1 MPREEVMCFCPT
13 CGEDVDPNPEGLCPR
28 CGHIVMGGGVI
39 GMRPVVPSAAPPPPN
54 GKPTIADDLEALIGR
69 CRAER
74 ANGMRGIERNRALV
88 AQIDSLLGPLER
100 ALIAAR
106 GLLSTRGD
114 QGRTVAPS
122 TEAAEGKRWARDW
135 DACRGCGTTERPHV
149 GKGLCSTCQVYVR
162 RGTPLPLEVAS

>member
-106 GLLSTRGD
+106 GQKSTRGD
-114 QGRTVAPS
+114 QGRTLAPS

-135 DACRGCGTTERPHV
+135 DACRSCGKTGVKHAS
-149 GKGLCSTCQVYVR
+149 KGLCHSCLWRERT
-162 RGTPLPLEVAS
+162 GKPLLNGLAS